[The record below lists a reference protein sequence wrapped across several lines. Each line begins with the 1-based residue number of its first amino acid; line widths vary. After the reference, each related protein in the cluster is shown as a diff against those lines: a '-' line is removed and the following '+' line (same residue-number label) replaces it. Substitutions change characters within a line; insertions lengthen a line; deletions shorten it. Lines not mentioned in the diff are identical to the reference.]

1 MRTEQCTRSVP
12 NALPEEYLMHYF
24 AGERP
29 DNKAQ
34 PGSVKQVSNDSTLIV
49 GCLAP
54 WKTLYII
61 SDHQKHCQESVELG
75 LPQAVRDA
83 RHIQMR

>member
-1 MRTEQCTRSVP
+1 
-12 NALPEEYLMHYF
+12 MHYF

-34 PGSVKQVSNDSTLIV
+34 SGSVEPVSTDSTLIV

-54 WKTLYII
+54 WESLYII
-61 SDHQKHCQESVELG
+61 SDHQRHCQESVELG

-83 RHIQMR
+83 RHIQMRQAY